1 MEYQTLSEKFKINI
15 EKNIGSVVYI
25 VEGEKRE
32 INLLGYIFKEILK
45 YDEVVGIDRNGK
57 ERIKYINKKNRNSRV
72 FIINSQKSNVQ
83 SITNDEFIKEQ
94 IEILKNYGDEFNYEH
109 VPIYYIFDCDREKDQ
124 ENIRSLISMY
134 INAREPSHENRFDS
148 IGGMLLLSYPAIET
162 FIISNFETNMSEFD
176 KRFNFENKTL
186 KEYINDNH
194 YDNHKIS
201 IKTVSN
207 AFKELVNSLKN
218 INVNTINLDNT
229 QEFNNKVFK
238 YEQIKDNKYMLSLL
252 LISFIDLGIIEIIEK

>member
-1 MEYQTLSEKFKINI
+1 MEYQRLNQKFKINI
-15 EKNIGSVVYI
+15 EKNIGSVVYT

-45 YDEVVGIDRNGK
+45 YDEVIGIDRSGK
-57 ERIKYINKKNRNSRV
+57 ERIKYINKKNKNSRV
-72 FIINSQKSNVQ
+72 FIINSQKSNIQ
-83 SITNDEFIKEQ
+83 SITNEEFTNKQ
-94 IEILKNYGDEFNYEH
+94 IAILKNYDDEFNYED

-124 ENIRSLISMY
+124 ENIRKLLSMY
-134 INAREPSHENRFDS
+134 VNAREPSNENRFDN

-162 FIISNFETNMSEFD
+162 FIISNFESKMSEFD

-186 KEYINDNH
+186 KEYINDKH
-194 YDNHKIS
+194 YDNHKMS
-201 IKTVSN
+201 IKTLSN
-207 AFKELVNSLKN
+207 AFKELVNSLIN

-229 QEFNNKVFK
+229 REFNNKVFD

-252 LISFIDLGIIEIIEK
+252 LISFIDLGIIEMV